1 MEHAFVRKKRRADR
15 LPESAAAQ
23 RQALFAQI
31 SGAAGRG
38 RGNPP
43 DPAYMAGIQFRKT
56 FDAVGAGN
64 RLMQQ
69 EDRAQKRVG
78 RESSMPPE
86 RERELRR
93 KHDSPV
99 YRHSRRKLAQGSFC
113 DRFASYAFSGGK
125 LAAAVLEGRGELMLT
140 SCMERAAGSVKQKKL
155 LAESA
160 AERGVEGRPAR
171 VVTNG
176 DAHSAVGLVVSS
188 IQSATKT
195 LDTIRALAEGGG
207 SSPDSLLEQRGV
219 DTMQELYPFMRLKED
234 DAFIARCQT
243 RLKELDGDT
252 SQQALTERQAVN
264 AALTKAQAVR
274 AQKKAQQR
282 GFLTKLAEMRANAA
296 RAEEL
301 FSSDGFAEY
310 IAQRVSGAHTAD
322 DPPDKRRRRAQRA
335 RQVLDEAVP
344 AGEQVAHGK
353 QEPDA
358 ARGEAGQT
366 TEKERGETTQDSV

>member
-31 SGAAGRG
+31 GTAAGRG
-38 RGNPP
+38 ESKSR
-43 DPAYMAGIQFRKT
+43 DPAYMAGMQFRKT

-64 RLMQQ
+64 RLLQRQ
-69 EDRAQKRVG
+69 EESRTRG
-78 RESSMPPE
+78 ERESAMPPE

-99 YRHSRRKLAQGSFC
+99 YRHSRRKLAEGSFC

-140 SCMERAAGSVKQKKL
+140 SCMERAAGNTKQKKV

-160 AERGVEGRPAR
+160 AERRLDGRPAR

-188 IQSATKT
+188 IQSATRT
-195 LDTIRALAEGGG
+195 LDTIRALAEDGG

-219 DTMQELYPFMRLKED
+219 DTMRELYPFMRLKED
-234 DAFIARCQT
+234 DAFIARCKT
-243 RLKELDGDT
+243 RLKELDGDV

-274 AQKKAQQR
+274 GQKKAQQR
-282 GFLTKLAEMRANAA
+282 SFLTKLAEMRANAA

-301 FSSDGFAEY
+301 FSSDGFAQY
-310 IAQRVSGAHTAD
+310 IAQRVSGARTAD

-335 RQVLDEAVP
+335 QQVLEAAVP
-344 AGEQVAHGK
+344 TGEQVADGK

-358 ARGEAGQT
+358 ERGEAGQT
-366 TEKERGETTQDSV
+366 AEEERGETQRTV

>member
-15 LPESAAAQ
+15 LPESASAQ

-31 SGAAGRG
+31 GTAAGRG
-38 RGNPP
+38 ESKSR
-43 DPAYMAGIQFRKT
+43 DPAYMAGMQFRRT

-64 RLMQQ
+64 RLMQR
-69 EDRAQKRVG
+69 EERAHRRG
-78 RESSMPPE
+78 ERESAMPPE

-99 YRHSRRKLAQGSFC
+99 YRHSRRKLAEGSFC

-140 SCMERAAGSVKQKKL
+140 SCMERAAGNAKQKKV

-160 AERGVEGRPAR
+160 AERRLDGRPAR

-176 DAHSAVGLVVSS
+176 DVHSAVGLVVSS
-188 IQSATKT
+188 IQSATRT

-219 DTMQELYPFMRLKED
+219 DTMRELYPFMRLKED
-234 DAFIARCQT
+234 DAFIARCKT
-243 RLKELDGDT
+243 RLKELDGDV

-274 AQKKAQQR
+274 GQKKAQQR
-282 GFLTKLAEMRANAA
+282 SFLTKLAEMRANAA

-335 RQVLDEAVP
+335 QEVLEAAVP
-344 AGEQVAHGK
+344 TGEQVADGK

-366 TEKERGETTQDSV
+366 AEEKRGETQRTV

>member
-15 LPESAAAQ
+15 LPESVAAQ

-31 SGAAGRG
+31 GTAAGRG
-38 RGNPP
+38 ESKSR
-43 DPAYMAGIQFRKT
+43 DPAYMAGMQFRKT

-64 RLMQQ
+64 RLLQRQ
-69 EDRAQKRVG
+69 EESRMRG
-78 RESSMPPE
+78 ERESAMPPE

-99 YRHSRRKLAQGSFC
+99 YRHSRRKLAEGSFC

-140 SCMERAAGSVKQKKL
+140 SCMERAAGNTKQKKV

-160 AERGVEGRPAR
+160 AERRLDGRPAR

-188 IQSATKT
+188 IQSATRT
-195 LDTIRALAEGGG
+195 LDTIRALAEDGG

-219 DTMQELYPFMRLKED
+219 DTMRELYPFMRLKED
-234 DAFIARCQT
+234 DAFIARCKT
-243 RLKELDGDT
+243 RLKELDGDV

-274 AQKKAQQR
+274 GQKKAQQR
-282 GFLTKLAEMRANAA
+282 SFLTKLAEMRANAA

-301 FSSDGFAEY
+301 FSSDGFAQY
-310 IAQRVSGAHTAD
+310 IAQRVSGARTAD

-335 RQVLDEAVP
+335 QQVLEAAVP
-344 AGEQVAHGK
+344 TGEQVADGK

-358 ARGEAGQT
+358 ERGEAGQT
-366 TEKERGETTQDSV
+366 AEEERGETQRTV